1 MAVTM
6 SVTANKTA
14 TTNAGS
20 TNFVG
25 IHGVTE
31 GSPDFNLNYKSVTAS
46 RVGTSIQIDIK
57 GLCLYLR
64 YGSSATFFGYYYGV
78 WPEVTYGVAGDESTH
93 KLIQAHRKELITSGD
108 RKDSYYIHAEN
119 AVIFKPIS
127 GYSWSD
133 STNSNKTGFCP
144 KDNTTWDATITVSGV
159 PNNTNFVNIAFRG
172 DSFTGYIYSNT
183 KDANGTTMAAGTYM
197 GGCPCASHE
206 GNIGNA
212 SIEVFWTG
220 ISGGSVSARD
230 NNYNQLQITGTNF
243 TKGTNN
249 DIKSSNLQI
258 TFKDSANNSLNT
270 ATAKTPYIVSVG
282 TTSKATFSKSV
293 KITDVVATTDLSKVA
308 KATVKLVG
316 EGNRGD
322 TLEKST
328 TPANT
333 SIVYHTPPK
342 APSKMWIN
350 TGKITDYPDNIKSS
364 YKKDATSSQTEN
376 DALKPRTKELLMWK
390 WSGYAAGTNS
400 DIAGFRVFI
409 YKNST
414 ACTKGSSVQ
423 ISKPYG
429 INTTK
434 NGDGSITETLVEIGS
449 AVTGSNDLGYYCD
462 IGVDLVNE
470 NNTQFGFIPINE
482 SFSSKDTCT
491 CKVYTYSYWGS
502 DSTTKHFSDNDF
514 NSTLDFIIGTCT
526 LFNSAVV
533 WVRVDTDGDGTPD
546 TWKEGTVYVYHD
558 SEWKEA
564 EGVYVRNGGKWKE
577 ST

>member
-1 MAVTM
+1 MAATI
-6 SVTANKTA
+6 SVTAKKS
-14 TTNAGS
+14 TTKNQNS
-20 TNFVG
+20 SKSVG
-25 IHGVTE
+25 IHGVKE
-31 GSPDFNLNYKSVTAS
+31 GSPDFNLKYKSVTAS
-46 RVGTSIQIDIK
+46 RVGTSIKIEIT
-57 GLCLYLR
+57 GLCLYLPK
-64 YGSSATFFGYYYGV
+64 GSDETYFGYYYGV
-78 WPEVTYGVAGDESTH
+78 WPEVTYGVRGDESTY
-93 KLIQAHRKELITSGD
+93 KLKQAHRKETITSGD
-108 RKDSYYIHAEN
+108 HKGSYYIHAEN

-172 DSFTGYIYSNT
+172 DSFTGYIYSDT
-183 KDANGTTMAAGTYM
+183 KDANGDTMAAGTYM
-197 GGCPCASHE
+197 GGCPCGSHE

-220 ISGGSVSARD
+220 ISGGSVSAQD

-258 TFKDSANNSLNT
+258 TFKDSAGNSLNT
-270 ATAKTPYIVSVG
+270 TTAKTPYIVSVG
-282 TTSKATFSKSV
+282 TTSEATFSKLV
-293 KITDVVATTDLSKVA
+293 KIADVVAAADLAKVA
-308 KATVKLVG
+308 KATVKLAGV
-316 EGNRGD
+316 GNRKD
-322 TLEKST
+322 TLEKAT

-333 SIVYHTPPK
+333 PIVYHTPPK

-350 TGKITDYPDNIKSS
+350 TGKITDYPDNVKSS
-364 YKKDATSSQTEN
+364 YNKDATSSQAEN
-376 DALKPRTKELLMWK
+376 DALKPRNKELLMWK

-400 DIAGFRVFI
+400 AVAGFRVFI

-414 ACTKGSSVQ
+414 DYDKTKSVQ

-429 INTTK
+429 INTVK
-434 NGDGSITETLVEIGS
+434 NTDGSKTETLVEIDS
-449 AVTGSNDLGYYCD
+449 AVTGSNNLGYYCD
-462 IGVDLVNE
+462 IEVDLINE
-470 NNTQFGFIPINE
+470 SNTQFGFIPINE

-502 DSTTKHFSDNDF
+502 DNTTKHFSDNAFDG
-514 NSTLDFIIGTCT
+514 TLDFIAGTCT

-533 WVRVDTDGDGTPD
+533 WVRVDTNGDNVPD
-546 TWKEGTVYVYHD
+546 TWKEGTVYVYHND
-558 SEWKEA
+558 EWKEA
-564 EGVYVRNGGKWKE
+564 EGVYVRNGGEWKE